1 MLPEVNLNPVT
12 REDVDRIAGWL
23 SDTEVSSR
31 WFGHYAC
38 GDPVHRG
45 YEPSIM
51 LESSDSMWEQ
61 VFLLDQNRLIFSIYS
76 EETGHIGEC
85 QLLCDGKGGG
95 ELSLLIGR
103 RDVWHKGYGTSAM
116 LELLELTFESR
127 RLEKAWVQ
135 VSPDNKPA
143 LGLFRK
149 LGFKSSK
156 KTASCSVSGTF
167 DPLILEMQAASFN
180 FCSSD
185 LDTETWIPTVTVSG
199 LTGSGSENIAKK
211 LAEISGARL
220 VGTDEINKLISERLK
235 CSTGEIS
242 DLEHSHRS
250 RFSRWVREVA
260 DNWEFSG
267 GMVEAVDWVYADKYW
282 MPDNHPYVN
291 REQYRNSAKAV
302 IGEIVRDYPS
312 VLHGPGL
319 NAVLPNN
326 LPSVKIL
333 VSAPVAWREHI
344 VSRDESIPLN
354 MAAKVIQKR
363 DKETSFRA
371 NSLFCSDIDNHFEFD
386 LIINNDRFSI
396 DQLRQ
401 ALKLASPPSIDFENR
416 LAKQPN

>member
-23 SDTEVSSR
+23 SDIEVSSR

-45 YEPSIM
+45 YEPAIM

-156 KTASCSVSGTF
+156 KRPPVQL
-167 DPLILEMQAASFN
+167 P
-180 FCSSD
+180 
-185 LDTETWIPTVTVSG
+185 
-199 LTGSGSENIAKK
+199 
-211 LAEISGARL
+211 
-220 VGTDEINKLISERLK
+220 ER
-235 CSTGEIS
+235 
-242 DLEHSHRS
+242 
-250 RFSRWVREVA
+250 
-260 DNWEFSG
+260 
-267 GMVEAVDWVYADKYW
+267 
-282 MPDNHPYVN
+282 
-291 REQYRNSAKAV
+291 
-302 IGEIVRDYPS
+302 
-312 VLHGPGL
+312 
-319 NAVLPNN
+319 
-326 LPSVKIL
+326 
-333 VSAPVAWREHI
+333 
-344 VSRDESIPLN
+344 SIH
-354 MAAKVIQKR
+354 
-363 DKETSFRA
+363 
-371 NSLFCSDIDNHFEFD
+371 LF
-386 LIINNDRFSI
+386 
-396 DQLRQ
+396 
-401 ALKLASPPSIDFENR
+401 
-416 LAKQPN
+416 